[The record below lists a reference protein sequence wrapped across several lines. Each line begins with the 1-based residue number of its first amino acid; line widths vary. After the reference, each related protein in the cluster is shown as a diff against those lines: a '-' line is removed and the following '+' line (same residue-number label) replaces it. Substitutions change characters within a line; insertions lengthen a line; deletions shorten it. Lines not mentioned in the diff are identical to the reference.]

1 MMYSIL
7 MSGWRIIYYEDTS
20 SVSELF
26 NFIEE
31 QDLRVQAK
39 LFAWINML
47 SEKGPNLIRPY
58 ADLLE
63 DGIHELRIKL
73 TGRQVRIL
81 YFFCFRNFIV
91 LTHPFIKNTDKVPAG
106 EIEKAKRLRK
116 DFLKRYSET
125 KLMEDYDEDL

>member
-1 MMYSIL
+1 
-7 MSGWRIIYYEDTS
+7 MSGWRIIYYEDKS

-39 LFAWINML
+39 LFAWIDML

-106 EIEKAKRLRK
+106 EIKKAKRLRK
-116 DFLKRYSET
+116 DFLKRFNET
-125 KLMEDYDEDL
+125 KLMEDYNEDL